1 MPFDINK
8 DWDFPVETQQ
18 VFDQFG
24 NAIPDTTC
32 VMRTDSNTVLGVH
45 GSRYKLV
52 SNDTIVESV
61 LDSINQANISTDYE
75 IKIKT
80 AEDGRKMRGEIL
92 FKDLTVQP
100 RVGDYIH
107 FRVSFFNSYD
117 ASWSFQANAEG
128 LRLWCM
134 NGCTTPDAVSRS
146 KFKHTQSINIEGT
159 ANKIANGLDAFMHSP
174 DLWQRWMGV
183 HVSTE
188 MAETF
193 FKHTLAKQFTR
204 QVSHSKTNEK
214 QLETLLR
221 IWNNEVHQL
230 GANKWALYNAMT
242 YWASHTDDLRNPE
255 VARRNREDSVA
266 RTMNSNHWMEIA

>member
-1 MPFDINK
+1 MAVRRNIMPFDINK

-61 LDSINQANISTDYE
+61 LDSINQANISRDYE

-100 RVGDYIH
+100 QVGDYIH

-214 QLETLLR
+214 QLEALLAFGTTR
-221 IWNNEVHQL
+221 FIN
-230 GANKWALYNAMT
+230 
-242 YWASHTDDLRNPE
+242 
-255 VARRNREDSVA
+255 
-266 RTMNSNHWMEIA
+266 